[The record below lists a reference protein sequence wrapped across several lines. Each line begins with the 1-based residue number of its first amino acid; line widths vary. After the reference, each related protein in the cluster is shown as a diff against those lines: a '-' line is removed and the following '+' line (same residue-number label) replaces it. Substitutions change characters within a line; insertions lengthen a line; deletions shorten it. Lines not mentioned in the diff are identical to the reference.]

1 MSQRNR
7 IVFATFILMVALF
20 LAAPP
25 PSRAT
30 ALRPNKAP
38 AFNVWER
45 AWNWLA
51 ALLPDG
57 VASKSVA
64 GLEKEGG
71 AIDPNGRPTSGVT
84 APVSA
89 PSDQGSI
96 IDPNGTK

>member
-7 IVFATFILMVALF
+7 IVFATFVLMVALF

-25 PSRAT
+25 PSHAT
-30 ALRPNKAP
+30 ALRPPKAP
-38 AFNVWER
+38 AFNVWEH
-45 AWNWLA
+45 AWNCLA

-57 VASKSVA
+57 VASKPMA

-71 AIDPNGRPTSGVT
+71 AIDPNGRPNSVTPTTS
-84 APVSA
+84 

-96 IDPNGTK
+96 VDPSGAK

>member
-25 PSRAT
+25 PPPAT

-45 AWNWLA
+45 AWSWLA
-51 ALLPDG
+51 TLLPDG
-57 VASKSVA
+57 VSSKSVA
-64 GLEKEGG
+64 GLEKQGG
-71 AIDPNGRPTSGVT
+71 AIDPNGQPNSGGMAPTT
-84 APVSA
+84 AQ
-89 PSDQGSI
+89 SDQGSI